1 LGTIVNGL
9 SNCIW
14 SFSMPYMVNPDQA
27 NMKGKVAFIFFGIL
41 VVCDVF
47 VFFYYPE
54 TKVCSHG
61 RGFVCGFLCEANE
74 AFPTGT
80 VV

>member
-1 LGTIVNGL
+1 
-9 SNCIW
+9 
-14 SFSMPYMVNPDQA
+14 MVNPDQA

-54 TKVCSHG
+54 TKVRCHW
-61 RGFVCGFLCEANE
+61 RGFVCGCLFDANDGVS
-74 AFPTGT
+74 TGA